1 MSRFRQSLVATMAG
15 LLIASSAAHGTAQET
30 DSLDVALRAQMAS
43 ITLDSASLPGGY
55 VFTGE
60 AFLTAEQIAGG
71 DISAEELTGAGL
83 ASYYVSAYRS
93 PDTGH
98 EISSYVSAWSDA
110 AAAEA
115 GFAIVEDEGRSNPDG
130 AFEDVEAAVGES
142 PGETTTGTYP
152 DSNDDTVTVTTAD
165 VTFRVDRFLIGS
177 SLETRDGTTP
187 DIQIVNA
194 LAATL
199 EGRTTAAIGNENP
212 VGTDLAL
219 VPQVMPLS
227 VLGVELQAGFLGAG
241 DVEQMY
247 GLQGSVLGGF
257 TASWAEA
264 VGLGSED
271 AQHPYLSVG
280 VTSFGTEKDANA
292 IIDQIDNLAP
302 DVANAEAVED
312 VEIAGVDTL
321 AAFRFPSLATGAS
334 DADSFRIVAVSGST
348 LVVIDVQGAP
358 TAEVAQETAIQLAT
372 SQIACLGE
380 ASCAAPELPADLSGQ
395 A

>member
-1 MSRFRQSLVATMAG
+1 
-15 LLIASSAAHGTAQET
+15 
-30 DSLDVALRAQMAS
+30 MAS

-130 AFEDVEAAVGES
+130 AFEDVEATVGES

-194 LAATL
+194 LSATL
-199 EGRTTAAIGNENP
+199 EGRTTAVVCSGRRASGRFP
-212 VGTDLAL
+212 WRRRC
-219 VPQVMPLS
+219 
-227 VLGVELQAGFLGAG
+227 GA
-241 DVEQMY
+241 DVWP
-247 GLQGSVLGGF
+247 S
-257 TASWAEA
+257 
-264 VGLGSED
+264 GLGPGRI
-271 AQHPYLSVG
+271 HCLVG
-280 VTSFGTEKDANA
+280 RS
-292 IIDQIDNLAP
+292 
-302 DVANAEAVED
+302 
-312 VEIAGVDTL
+312 
-321 AAFRFPSLATGAS
+321 RW
-334 DADSFRIVAVSGST
+334 
-348 LVVIDVQGAP
+348 
-358 TAEVAQETAIQLAT
+358 
-372 SQIACLGE
+372 
-380 ASCAAPELPADLSGQ
+380 SGQ
-395 A
+395 